1 MAAGAG
7 HLAAPHW
14 VKGDGQKTQWQ
25 SRKKKTVKT
34 KKQNTESGLGSRS
47 AIAGSESNTPLAEA
61 QTEKKD
67 NRLPI
72 DTEARK
78 QNRALPTPKVLQL
91 LQTTLP
97 DAYGLA
103 EVVGKWVWVHF
114 QETPAAA
121 IRQQL
126 AQLGFHWNRERQ
138 AWQHPCGQ
146 FSSTGS
152 RNDPREKYQSYFPAD
167 MRAA

>member
-1 MAAGAG
+1 M
-7 HLAAPHW
+7 
-14 VKGDGQKTQWQ
+14 
-25 SRKKKTVKT
+25 KT
-34 KKQNTESGLGSRS
+34 KSQTKQSGLGSRS
-47 AIAGSESNTPLAEA
+47 AIAGSESSAAAA
-61 QTEKKD
+61 QTAPAQAEKQD

-78 QNRALPTPKVLQL
+78 QNRALPTPKVLNL
-91 LQTTLP
+91 LLASLP
-97 DAYGLA
+97 DVYGLA
-103 EVVGKWVWVHF
+103 EVVGKWIWIHF
-114 QETPAAA
+114 DNTPAAE

-152 RNDPREKYQSYFPAD
+152 RTDPREKYSSHFPAD

>member
-1 MAAGAG
+1 M
-7 HLAAPHW
+7 
-14 VKGDGQKTQWQ
+14 
-25 SRKKKTVKT
+25 KT
-34 KKQNTESGLGSRS
+34 KSQNQESGLGSRS
-47 AIAGSESNTPLAEA
+47 AIASSESSTAAA
-61 QTEKKD
+61 QAAKKD

-72 DTEARK
+72 DAEARK
-78 QNRALPTPKVLQL
+78 QNRVLPTPKVLSL

-103 EVVGKWVWVHF
+103 EVIGKWVWVHF
-114 QETPAAA
+114 QETPAAE